1 MQLILIMI
9 LKKIKIITIKELQG
23 KDKQKGAS
31 FKDKDKHSIKKTDS
45 KLITEDLS
53 HAEMVAGRKVFL
65 RWVAHEKKKHEKYK
79 RNSKKKLKYIDTF
92 STVSSAPNV
101 SPNFKEKVRK
111 RDRTVHARCL
121 SIDGMEID
129 KDDYERIRELA
140 MYRYHCC
147 GFGWGKSD
155 PIPKGHYEF
164 ANKSQYHAKFIVK
177 EHNGEGQEREIELKP
192 YLGKFKEEDTPHKRT
207 INTNSARIDVTL
219 KFKVKDTLVI

>member
-1 MQLILIMI
+1 MAIAP
-9 LKKIKIITIKELQG
+9 TPSTTYRNFPVQG
-23 KDKQKGAS
+23 PPQ
-31 FKDKDKHSIKKTDS
+31 
-45 KLITEDLS
+45 
-53 HAEMVAGRKVFL
+53 R
-65 RWVAHEKKKHEKYK
+65 
-79 RNSKKKLKYIDTF
+79 
-92 STVSSAPNV
+92 
-101 SPNFKEKVRK
+101 KVRK

-129 KDDYERIRELA
+129 KHDYERIRELA

-207 INTNSARIDVTL
+207 INTNLLSKCKLLPAEVRETEETQL
-219 KFKVKDTLVI
+219 NLELFCSL